1 MQERQE
7 STSEPGNAGEGA
19 SPPGALSDHLQWAV
33 DEAEVESFP
42 ASDPHSSWAGP
53 DRGSLPR

>member
-7 STSEPGNAGEGA
+7 YTIEPDDAVEGA
-19 SPPGALSDHLQWAV
+19 APPGPLWDHLQSAV

-53 DRGSLPR
+53 DRGSLLR